1 MKSQSARSLQVAV
14 LSTSLLALVV
24 LMCISSPVAA
34 QVVENNLA
42 DGPLRAIGNS
52 MRTFQTNT
60 TALLT
65 STFWIL
71 ATIEFALSMILVS
84 LNDEGING
92 VFRELVIRC
101 LFVGFFYTLLVNGID
116 WTGQIID
123 TLTQLGN
130 SASTAAFTN
139 IGGLRPDRFL
149 DLGLDLMKRAA
160 DTFSFGSFISS
171 MANLVAATIAF
182 IALVVIAGNFALA
195 LAEFY
200 IIGYGG
206 IWLLGLGGSRF
217 TSGYAVAYLKYTMA
231 VGMKLFVM
239 IVIAGIGFDVLS
251 NYFATATLD
260 SDTQLWSL
268 AGFSVLLAMVAA
280 RAPDRAGDLLSG
292 VDTSRSI
299 SPAQAYKASTSAIG
313 GLASAGASS
322 LGAGMAVS
330 AAASLGSAQRGNT
343 AMNTMSN
350 LAKAAGSEAKS
361 SVSGT
366 RKPGGVFPGGNSGTV
381 GGRMA
386 ANMNAQKAKLN
397 RGNDK

>member
-1 MKSQSARSLQVAV
+1 MIMGHGATRHLKTALTFIALLACLILMVTSTSAIAQVA
-14 LSTSLLALVV
+14 
-24 LMCISSPVAA
+24 
-34 QVVENNLA
+34 ENNLA
-42 DGPLRAIGNS
+42 DGPLQAIGTA
-52 MRTFQTNT
+52 MRAFQTNT

-71 ATIEFALSMILVS
+71 ATIEFAISMILVS

-101 LFVGFFYTLLVNGID
+101 LFVGFFYTLLVNGIA
-116 WTGQIID
+116 WTDQIID
-123 TLTQLGN
+123 TLVQLGN
-130 SASTAAFTN
+130 SASTASFAA
-139 IGGLRPDRFL
+139 LRPDSFL
-149 DLGLDLMKRAA
+149 DLGLDLMKRA
-160 DTFSFGSFISS
+160 GSTVTLGNLGAG
-171 MANLVAATIAF
+171 MANLLAAAIAF
-182 IALVVIAGNFALA
+182 LALVWIAGNFALA

-206 IWLLGLGGSRF
+206 IWLLALGGSRF
-217 TSGYAVAYLKYTMA
+217 TSGYAVAYLKYTMS

-239 IVIAGIGFDVLS
+239 IVIAGIGYDVLS
-251 NYFATATLD
+251 NYFTAAALD
-260 SDTQLWSL
+260 SGTQLWSL
-268 AGFSVLLAMVAA
+268 AGFTALLALVAA

-299 SPAQAYKASTSAIG
+299 SPAQAYRAGTTPIG
-313 GLASAGASS
+313 GLAAAGASS

-343 AMNTMSN
+343 ALNAVSN

-361 SVSGT
+361 SVTGT
-366 RKPGGVFPGGNSGTV
+366 RKPGGVFPGGNNGTV

>member
-1 MKSQSARSLQVAV
+1 MNHDATRKIKIAISFF
-14 LSTSLLALVV
+14 SLLAFLVLTV
-24 LMCISSPVAA
+24 TSTSAVA

-42 DGPLRAIGNS
+42 DGPLQAIGTA
-52 MRTFQTNT
+52 MRAFQTST

-71 ATIEFALSMILVS
+71 ATIEFAISMILVS

-101 LFVGFFYTLLVNGID
+101 LFVGFFYTLLVNGIA
-116 WTGQIID
+116 WTDQIID
-123 TLTQLGN
+123 TLVQLGN
-130 SASTAAFTN
+130 SASTASFAA
-139 IGGLRPDRFL
+139 LRPDSFL
-149 DLGLDLMKRAA
+149 DLGLDLMKRA
-160 DTFSFGSFISS
+160 GSTVTLGNLGAG
-171 MANLVAATIAF
+171 MANLLAAAIAF
-182 IALVVIAGNFALA
+182 LALVWIAGNFALA

-206 IWLLGLGGSRF
+206 IWLLALGGSRF
-217 TSGYAVAYLKYTMA
+217 TSGYAVAYLKYTMS

-239 IVIAGIGFDVLS
+239 IVIAGIGYDVLS
-251 NYFATATLD
+251 SYFTAATLD
-260 SDTQLWSL
+260 SGTQLWSL
-268 AGFSVLLAMVAA
+268 AGFTALLALVAA

-299 SPAQAYKASTSAIG
+299 SPAQAYKAGTSAIG
-313 GLASAGASS
+313 GLAAAGAGS

-343 AMNTMSN
+343 ALNAVSN

-361 SVSGT
+361 SVTGT

-397 RGNDK
+397 RGTDK